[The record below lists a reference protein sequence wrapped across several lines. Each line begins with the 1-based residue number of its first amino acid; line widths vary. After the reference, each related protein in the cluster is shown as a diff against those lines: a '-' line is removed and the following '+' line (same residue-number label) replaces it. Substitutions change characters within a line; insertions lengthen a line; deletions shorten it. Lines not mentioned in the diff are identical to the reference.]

1 MQDVGQRSADP
12 DTTESTSGSAAAV
25 GGGLVGGLIGLLGS
39 LLIPGIG
46 PLLLGGV
53 LAATLTGA
61 GIGAVTGGLIGILAE
76 LGVSAPDAEY
86 FERGLRG
93 GGILLTVNAGQRTSE
108 ALAIIGNHGADLGPK
123 NRRIRDD
130 PGYSGPERRLARV

>member
-1 MQDVGQRSADP
+1 MTSPAERTGITIVSLFRSHSEAEAAIRELKGAGFTDEEIGVVKQDMGQRSP
-12 DTTESTSGSAAAV
+12 QS
-25 GGGLVGGLIGLLGS
+25 
-39 LLIPGIG
+39 
-46 PLLLGGV
+46 
-53 LAATLTGA
+53 
-61 GIGAVTGGLIGILAE
+61 

-130 PGYSGPERRLARV
+130 PGYSGPERRFARV